1 MFAAKIYGALQSKSV
16 QNGTLGTERKKP
28 RKQAKILNE
37 HQLQALLA
45 WLDTR
50 KHAER
55 NELIVLLSDKAGL
68 RAKEIASLKWS
79 MVMSADGEIGDHI
92 HLTNEASKGRSGR
105 VIALNKELRKQPIK
119 VKEIDGINRA
129 NARQFV
135 IRTRRQ
141 QGTTAQVI
149 VNSFAEWYRKLG
161 FVGCSSHSGRRSFI
175 TQAARKASLVGGSLR
190 DVQALA
196 GHASLATTSRYIAI
210 DAEAQ
215 QKLVNII

>member
-1 MFAAKIYGALQSKSV
+1 MGM
-16 QNGTLGTERKKP
+16 G
-28 RKQAKILNE
+28 KQAKIINE

-45 WLDTR
+45 WLETR
-50 KHAER
+50 KHATR
-55 NELIVLLSDKAGL
+55 NRLIVLLSFKAGL

-79 MVMSADGEIGDHI
+79 MIMTADGNIGDHI
-92 HLTNEASKGRSGR
+92 HLTNEASKGKSRR
-105 VIALNKELRKQPIK
+105 IIALNKELKKQLIK
-119 VKEIDGINRA
+119 AREIDGINIADAGRS
-129 NARQFV
+129 V
-135 IRTRRQ
+135 IKTQRG

-196 GHASLATTSRYIAI
+196 GHASLTTTSRYIEA
-210 DAEAQ
+210 DGEAQ
-215 QKLVNII
+215 ARLVNIV

>member
-1 MFAAKIYGALQSKSV
+1 MGM
-16 QNGTLGTERKKP
+16 G
-28 RKQAKILNE
+28 KQAKIINE

-45 WLDTR
+45 WLETR
-50 KHAER
+50 KHANR
-55 NELIVLLSDKAGL
+55 NRLIVLLSFKAGL

-79 MVMSADGEIGDHI
+79 MIMTADGNIGDHI
-92 HLTNEASKGRSGR
+92 HLTNEASKGKSGR
-105 VIALNKELRKQPIK
+105 IIALNKELKKQLIET
-119 VKEIDGINRA
+119 KEIGGINIA
-129 NARQFV
+129 DARRSV
-135 IRTRRQ
+135 IRTQRG

-196 GHASLATTSRYIAI
+196 GHASLSTTSRYIEA
-210 DAEAQ
+210 DGEAQ
-215 QKLVNII
+215 AKLVNIV

>member
-1 MFAAKIYGALQSKSV
+1 MGIG
-16 QNGTLGTERKKP
+16 
-28 RKQAKILNE
+28 KQAKIVNE

-45 WLDTR
+45 WLETR
-50 KHAER
+50 KHATR
-55 NELIVLLSDKAGL
+55 NRLIVLLSFKAGL

-79 MVMSADGEIGDHI
+79 MIMTADGNIGDHI
-92 HLTNEASKGRSGR
+92 HLTNEASKGKSRR
-105 VIALNKELRKQPIK
+105 IIALNKELKKQLIK
-119 VKEIDGINRA
+119 AREIDGINIADAGRS
-129 NARQFV
+129 V
-135 IRTRRQ
+135 IKTQRG

>member
-1 MFAAKIYGALQSKSV
+1 MGM
-16 QNGTLGTERKKP
+16 G
-28 RKQAKILNE
+28 KQAKIINE

-45 WLDTR
+45 WLETR
-50 KHAER
+50 KHATR
-55 NELIVLLSDKAGL
+55 NRLIVLLSFKAGL

-79 MVMSADGEIGDHI
+79 MIMTADGNIGDHI
-92 HLTNEASKGRSGR
+92 HLTNEASKGKSGR
-105 VIALNKELRKQPIK
+105 IIALNKELKKQLIET
-119 VKEIDGINRA
+119 KEIGGINIA
-129 NARQFV
+129 DARRSV
-135 IRTRRQ
+135 IRTQRG

-196 GHASLATTSRYIAI
+196 GHASLTTTSRYIAT

-215 QKLVNII
+215 WKLVNII

>member
-1 MFAAKIYGALQSKSV
+1 MGIG
-16 QNGTLGTERKKP
+16 
-28 RKQAKILNE
+28 KQAKILNE
-37 HQLQALLA
+37 HQLQALLG

-50 KHAER
+50 KSANR
-55 NELIVLLSDKAGL
+55 NRLIVLLSFKAGL

-79 MVMSADGEIGDHI
+79 MIMTADGNIGDHI
-92 HLTNEASKGRSGR
+92 HLTNEASKGKSGPI
-105 VIALNKELRKQPIK
+105 IALNKELKKQLIK
-119 VKEIDGINRA
+119 AREIDGINIADAGRS
-129 NARQFV
+129 V
-135 IRTRRQ
+135 IKTQRG

>member
-1 MFAAKIYGALQSKSV
+1 MGM
-16 QNGTLGTERKKP
+16 G
-28 RKQAKILNE
+28 KQAKIINE

-45 WLDTR
+45 WLETR
-50 KHAER
+50 KHATR
-55 NELIVLLSDKAGL
+55 NRLIVLLSFKAGL

-79 MVMSADGEIGDHI
+79 MIMTADGNIGDHI
-92 HLTNEASKGRSGR
+92 HLTNEASKGKSGR
-105 VIALNKELRKQPIK
+105 IIALNKELKKQLIK
-119 VKEIDGINRA
+119 AREIDGINIADAGRS
-129 NARQFV
+129 V
-135 IRTRRQ
+135 IKTQRG

-196 GHASLATTSRYIAI
+196 GHASLTTTSRYIEA
-210 DAEAQ
+210 DGEAQ
-215 QKLVNII
+215 ARLVNIV

>member
-1 MFAAKIYGALQSKSV
+1 MPRAENPAESILSSPRISKDMVS
-16 QNGTLGTERKKP
+16 L
-28 RKQAKILNE
+28 
-37 HQLQALLA
+37 
-45 WLDTR
+45 
-50 KHAER
+50 
-55 NELIVLLSDKAGL
+55 AGL

-79 MVMSADGEIGDHI
+79 MIMTADGNIGDHI
-92 HLTNEASKGRSGR
+92 HLTNEASKGKSGPI
-105 VIALNKELRKQPIK
+105 IALNKELKKQLIK
-119 VKEIDGINRA
+119 AREIDGINIADAGRS
-129 NARQFV
+129 V
-135 IRTRRQ
+135 IKTQRG

>member
-1 MFAAKIYGALQSKSV
+1 MGIG
-16 QNGTLGTERKKP
+16 
-28 RKQAKILNE
+28 KQAKIVNE

-45 WLDTR
+45 WLETR
-50 KHAER
+50 KHATR
-55 NELIVLLSDKAGL
+55 NRLIVLLSFKAGL

-79 MVMSADGEIGDHI
+79 MIMTADGNIGDHI
-92 HLTNEASKGRSGR
+92 HLTNEASKGKSGR
-105 VIALNKELRKQPIK
+105 IIALNKELKKQLIK
-119 VKEIDGINRA
+119 AKEIDGINIA
-129 NARQFV
+129 DARRSV
-135 IRTRRQ
+135 IKTQRG

-196 GHASLATTSRYIAI
+196 GHASLTTTSRYIEA
-210 DAEAQ
+210 DGEAQ
-215 QKLVNII
+215 ARLVNIV

>member
-1 MFAAKIYGALQSKSV
+1 MGIG
-16 QNGTLGTERKKP
+16 
-28 RKQAKILNE
+28 KQAKIVNE

-45 WLDTR
+45 WLETR
-50 KHAER
+50 KHATR
-55 NELIVLLSDKAGL
+55 NRLIVLLSFKAGL

-79 MVMSADGEIGDHI
+79 MIMTADGNIGDHI
-92 HLTNEASKGRSGR
+92 HLTNEASKGKSRR
-105 VIALNKELRKQPIK
+105 IIALNKELKKQLIK
-119 VKEIDGINRA
+119 AREIDGINIADAGRS
-129 NARQFV
+129 V
-135 IRTRRQ
+135 IKTQRG

-196 GHASLATTSRYIAI
+196 GHASLTTTSRYIEA
-210 DAEAQ
+210 DGEAQ
-215 QKLVNII
+215 ARLVNIV